1 MEPLLFRVAESVGE
15 ARSLEQLA
23 HSLLA
28 VLQEVTALESVY
40 LTEIDQPAGV
50 QRILYARNAGRLQIR
65 EGLEVAWDDTLCR
78 RALDSGQRFA
88 ENVGERWPDALAA
101 RQLGI
106 VSFLSEP
113 VYGGDGRLFG
123 TLCGA
128 SSERQS
134 QPVEQARLVALF
146 ARLLGLQVEREAL
159 LRQLREANATLV
171 QHALTD
177 PLTGLANRRMLVEG
191 LRRELARIGREGG
204 ALEVAFVDFDG
215 FKAINDRYGH
225 EIGDRFLA
233 LMAERL
239 RLGLR
244 GSDLIA
250 RYGGDE
256 FVVVGSQRERPE
268 GDAVSLQERIEALTS
283 GSVSIDTLSFDY
295 AGASVG
301 VVIATEPSEDAD
313 VLLARADAA
322 MYARKQL
329 RRAAEGWLG

>member
-1 MEPLLFRVAESVGE
+1 MDPLLFRVAESVGE

-23 HSLLA
+23 RSLLGL
-28 VLQEVTALESVY
+28 LQELTALESVY
-40 LTEIDQPAGV
+40 LTEIDEPAGL
-50 QRILYARNAGRLQIR
+50 QRILYASNAGRLQIR
-65 EGLEVAWDDTLCR
+65 EGLQVAWDDTLCR
-78 RALDSGQRFA
+78 RALASGQRYA
-88 ENVGERWPDALAA
+88 ENVGERWPDADAA
-101 RQLGI
+101 RELGI
-106 VSFLSEP
+106 VSFLTEP
-113 VYGGDGRLFG
+113 VHGTDGRLFG

-128 SSERQS
+128 SSEPQRLS
-134 QPVEQARLVALF
+134 SEQARLVALF
-146 ARLLGLQVEREAL
+146 ARLLGQQVEREAL

-225 EIGDRFLA
+225 EVGDRFLA

-256 FVVVGSQRERPE
+256 FVVVGSQRQLPE
-268 GDAVSLQERIEALTS
+268 ADSVSLQERIEALTS
-283 GSVSIDTLSFDY
+283 GSVSIDALSFDY
-295 AGASVG
+295 GGASVG
-301 VVIATEPSEDAD
+301 VVVATEPSEDAD
-313 VLLARADAA
+313 ILLARADAA